1 MNDAEYER
9 IVAELKGSKA
19 HRARTD
25 DWLYRLVRLN
35 AHGFTDLIRQSAWWR
50 RNKGA
55 DGFDAT
61 LRRAEDLCARIKA
74 LSIWQATESL
84 MDVAA
89 KHAKALH
96 AAQEQPVDIYDR
108 ALAEIAGELAYA
120 ESLPRG
126 E

>member
-50 RNKGA
+50 RNKA
-55 DGFDAT
+55 
-61 LRRAEDLCARIKA
+61 RRGSTPRFVALKICARG
-74 LSIWQATESL
+74 SRRYRSG
-84 MDVAA
+84 
-89 KHAKALH
+89 
-96 AAQEQPVDIYDR
+96 R
-108 ALAEIAGELAYA
+108 
-120 ESLPRG
+120 PRSH
-126 E
+126 